1 MIQSLGE
8 KTIGGT
14 IPTMAAL
21 SASLSASANATLPD
35 VNARLSAAL
44 TVQPPSLATDLITN
58 LTAMLAAVQALL
70 ASGIT
75 AMPPSINLS
84 VGADLA
90 VTAGALQASLA
101 LAGQIDALL
110 GGAGVHAWL
119 YEGSDQQIGSELQG
133 AIGAGLPGGP
143 GCTAIVLASTI
154 PATGLALRTV
164 FGV

>member
-14 IPTMAAL
+14 IPAL
-21 SASLSASANATLPD
+21 PLLTASMSASANLTLPD
-35 VNARLSAAL
+35 VSARLSAAV
-44 TVQPPSLATDLITN
+44 TIQPPTIATDLITN
-58 LTAMLAAVQALL
+58 LTALLGAVQALL
-70 ASGIT
+70 ATGVT
-75 AMPPSINLS
+75 VMPPSINFS

-90 VTAGALQASLA
+90 VTAAALEASLA
-101 LAGQIDALL
+101 LAGQINSLL
-110 GGAGVHAWL
+110 GGSGVHAWL

-133 AIGAGLPGGP
+133 AIGGGLAGGP

-154 PATGLALRTV
+154 PATGLALKTL